1 MSLHFETEYLYIE
14 PLTIEDSMFI
24 LELVNT
30 PDWLKF
36 IGDRNVRNQ
45 EYAIAYINRILSNPD
60 VAYWT
65 VRLKTNQIAIGVI
78 TLIKRDYLPNHDIG
92 FAFLPQYC
100 GKGYAFEATKAVID
114 ELSKM
119 SFHSILQ
126 AITIKDNHSSIKLLE
141 RTGFKF
147 ERMIKIEND
156 ELAVY
161 EFHLPLK

>member
-1 MSLHFETEYLYIE
+1 M
-14 PLTIEDSMFI
+14 
-24 LELVNT
+24 
-30 PDWLKF
+30 
-36 IGDRNVRNQ
+36 
-45 EYAIAYINRILSNPD
+45 
-60 VAYWT
+60 
-65 VRLKTNQIAIGVI
+65 
-78 TLIKRDYLPNHDIG
+78 IKRDYLPNHDIG